1 MMAEPGKP
9 AEHEGAPRARNE
21 GDDVPGASLGA
32 SLAADDEHWHG
43 YPGGEEA
50 ASYPVVDRGRYKLLL
65 FLFLLAF
72 LGTVIAIATRQSE
85 NLPRDERGFLP
96 R

>member
-1 MMAEPGKP
+1 MAEAREPE
-9 AEHEGAPRARNE
+9 EHEGAPSARTE
-21 GDDVPGASLGA
+21 GDVRVASSG
-32 SLAADDEHWHG
+32 ADDEHWHG
-43 YPGGEEA
+43 YPGAEEA
-50 ASYPVVDRGRYKLLL
+50 TSYPVVERGRYKLLL